1 MKKTLAIL
9 MACALALLSGAC
21 CSPSP
26 AQKKTVDD
34 LDRVLNEKFLP
45 RYQAYV
51 DKDADPGHD
60 AAWKD
65 DQKKLIE
72 AVKAAVGAVK
82 EAMNR

>member
-1 MKKTLAIL
+1 MKKLAVL
-9 MACALALLSGAC
+9 SVALLALACGAC

-51 DKDADPGHD
+51 DKDTDPAHD
-60 AAWKD
+60 AAWKN
-65 DQKKLIE
+65 DQKLLIE

-82 EAMNR
+82 EAVNK